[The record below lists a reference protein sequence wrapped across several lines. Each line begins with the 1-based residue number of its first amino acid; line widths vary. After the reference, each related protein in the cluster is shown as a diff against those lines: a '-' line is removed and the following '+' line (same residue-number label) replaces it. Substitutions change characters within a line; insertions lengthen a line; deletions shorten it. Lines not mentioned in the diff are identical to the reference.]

1 MTKMKVLELAKQGN
15 PKAIASLMNHSLEP
29 RRITVAVSPS
39 DRGLTIQA
47 TAPQPPDRAFLVDF
61 IRQGLERLDA
71 ATIQRVMIRAYGKG
85 SRSPV
90 WQEMLVL
97 RDDPPMMPVSNV
109 AALQTANTSVPAA
122 TRSPTRPPRTR
133 PRSTLLESIKT
144 IFGFCF
150 YFIGVG
156 AAFYVAGLL
165 RFVSAI
171 LAEKYIYTIQFLG
184 DLLRGLEVAEVLTI
198 LVCGILGLVLG
209 LITVLVPRSIGHRFS
224 AALLGAAVLV
234 LFFFGSVIRYQDWV
248 SDFAQPENPKL
259 ADVKTDAKT
268 GAKVTDLKDAYAITD
283 EYLKR
288 QVGVAGF
295 PGFYLHTARYPLLPM
310 RQSEMKDAT
319 DLDTRISSRIASGL
333 KKIAN
338 VETQPRTISLI
349 FSACIWG
356 IRLFYLLLSIVAASL
371 YFDRGKK
378 LADKWAKRDIA

>member
-71 ATIQRVMIRAYGKG
+71 TTVQRVMIRAYGKG

-90 WQEMLVL
+90 WQETLVL
-97 RDDPPMMPVSNV
+97 RDDAPILPVSQ
-109 AALQTANTSVPAA
+109 ASTLKTANVSVLPS
-122 TRSPTRPPRTR
+122 TRSAAVGSRSR
-133 PRSTLLESIKT
+133 PRPTVLESIKT
-144 IFGFCF
+144 ILGFCF
-150 YFIGVG
+150 YFVGVG
-156 AAFYVAGLL
+156 AAFYIAGIL
-165 RFVSAI
+165 RFVSAV
-171 LAEKYIYTIQFLG
+171 LAEKYIYTIEFLG

-198 LVCGILGLVLG
+198 VVCGILGLVLG

-234 LFFFGSVIRYQDWV
+234 LFFLGSVIRYQDWV
-248 SDFAQPENPKL
+248 SDFALQEKVSEVQ
-259 ADVKTDAKT
+259 AIEISDA
-268 GAKVTDLKDAYAITD
+268 
-283 EYLKR
+283 YLKR

-310 RQSEMKDAT
+310 RQTEMQDAA
-319 DLDTRISSRIASGL
+319 DLDTRVSSRIATGL
-333 KKIAN
+333 SILAKI
-338 VETQPRTISLI
+338 ETQPRTISLI
-349 FSACIWG
+349 FAACIWG

-378 LADKWAKRDIA
+378 LADKWAKRDNG